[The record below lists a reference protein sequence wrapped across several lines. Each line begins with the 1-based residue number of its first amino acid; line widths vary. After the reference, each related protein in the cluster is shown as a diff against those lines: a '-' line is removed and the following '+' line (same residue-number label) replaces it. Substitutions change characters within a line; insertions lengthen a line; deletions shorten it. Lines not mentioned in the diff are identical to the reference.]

1 MNFLV
6 SREHN
11 NKEMSKKLFIEAFY
25 TQFGEFLGE
34 LSKMYP
40 DDKDFPAFATNLSVM
55 NYMNPMY
62 PIKFIKTDVI
72 DKFDDKITTRDESF
86 FLTNKDIQESADID
100 IIYKLKNYITDMSPQ
115 NKEVVWSYIQII
127 TKLTKKILE

>member
-25 TQFGEFLGE
+25 TQFGEFIGE

-40 DDKDFPAFATNLSVM
+40 DDKDFTSFGTNLSIM
-55 NYMNPMY
+55 KYMNPMY
-62 PIKFIKTDVI
+62 PINFIKTDVI
-72 DKFDDKITTRDESF
+72 DKFDDKIISRDESF
-86 FLTNKDIQESADID
+86 FLNNKDIQQSADID

-115 NKEVVWSYIQII
+115 NKESVWSYIEII
-127 TKLTKKILE
+127 TKITKKILE

>member
-1 MNFLV
+1 
-6 SREHN
+6 
-11 NKEMSKKLFIEAFY
+11 MSKKLFIEAFY
-25 TQFGEFLGE
+25 SQFGEFLGE

-55 NYMNPMY
+55 KYMNPMY

-72 DKFDDKITTRDESF
+72 DKFDDKISTKDESF
-86 FLTNKDIQESADID
+86 FLNNEEIQESADID
-100 IIYKLKNYITDMSPQ
+100 IIYKLKNYISDMSSE